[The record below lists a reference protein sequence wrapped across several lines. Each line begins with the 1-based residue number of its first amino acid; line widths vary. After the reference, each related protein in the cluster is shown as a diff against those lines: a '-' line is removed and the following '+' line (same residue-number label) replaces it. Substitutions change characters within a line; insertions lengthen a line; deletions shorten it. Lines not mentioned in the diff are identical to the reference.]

1 MAKDSKAQTTKV
13 KKKKWITVKAPKMLN
28 EAVIGDVPVYD
39 DAFLIGKTMPA
50 NMMTLTGDVKKQ
62 SITMKFLITDIKEGV
77 ANTLPVSLEVSQS
90 VIKRHVRRGKDR
102 IDESLVLKTKDDVK
116 VRIKVMAV
124 TNTKTKSSVLKALR
138 HKMVKETHAYLL
150 TKNFEEMFSEI
161 LGVRIQKAI
170 KEKLG
175 KIYPTRIVEVRSFKK
190 ENDKVKLSKL
200 STKEEKKKEPKDQEW
215 EEEEKTSETQEIAK
229 KIKKEEKEEQE
240 DADN

>member
-1 MAKDSKAQTTKV
+1 MAKDSKAQSTKV

-28 EAVIGDVPVYD
+28 EAVIGDVPVFD
-39 DAFLIGKTMPA
+39 EQKLVGKIMPA

-62 SITMKFLITDIKEGV
+62 SITMKFLITEVKEG
-77 ANTLPVSLEVSQS
+77 AASTLPVSLEVSQS

-116 VRIKVMAV
+116 VRIKIMAV

-161 LGVRIQKAI
+161 LGVRIQKAV

-190 ENDKVKLSKL
+190 ESDKVKLSKL
-200 STKEEKKKEPKDQEW
+200 STKEEKKKEPKENWEDEEKEET
-215 EEEEKTSETQEIAK
+215 EEEAIAK
-229 KIKKEEKEEQE
+229 KIKKEEEN
-240 DADN
+240 ADN